1 LFLLVRLAIKAVTV
15 LLVLVALYAGFT
27 FLQVWHASHQDEPQ
41 PAEAVIVLGA
51 AQYNGRPSP
60 VLQARLDRAAE
71 LYRAGLA
78 PVVVVTGGQRPGD
91 RFTEAGAGQRY
102 LVARGVPADA
112 LRLEVQGRNSWE
124 SLAAAQR
131 FLARESIDDVLLVSD
146 AYHSFR
152 VAETAR
158 ELGLHPRVAP
168 ARPGGAPARELWRET
183 LAVGIGRMIGYR
195 RLTNLD
201 RAHRG
206 RGRDERQPAGAL
218 STTTAMSSRGRPRW
232 YATTSST
239 TAAAM
244 SPAPSAQWRPSRR
257 RRRSSP

>member
-1 LFLLVRLAIKAVTV
+1 MRLSGLVRLAVKAASM
-15 LLVLVALYAGFT
+15 LLVPLLLYAAFT
-27 FLQVWHASHQDEPQ
+27 FLQVWHGSLQDEPQ

-78 PVVVVTGGQRPGD
+78 PVVVVTGGQQPGD

-102 LVARGVPADA
+102 LVAQGVPADA

-124 SLAAAQR
+124 SLAATQR
-131 FLARESIDDVLLVSD
+131 FLAEEGIDEVLLVSD

-158 ELGLHPRVAP
+158 ELGLHPHVVP
-168 ARPGGAPARELWRET
+168 ARPGGAPAKELWRET
-183 LAVGIGRMIGYR
+183 LAVGVGRFLGYR

-201 RAHRG
+201 RAI
-206 RGRDERQPAGAL
+206 EAA
-218 STTTAMSSRGRPRW
+218 TEATVSRVL
-232 YATTSST
+232 
-239 TAAAM
+239 
-244 SPAPSAQWRPSRR
+244 
-257 RRRSSP
+257 